1 MELKIIKTKKDYHKS
16 LARFAEIFSAKHGSK
31 ESNEAD
37 ILALLIKDYENK
49 HFVIDAPT
57 PIEAIKY
64 RMEQQGLSNQDLAKI
79 LGYKSRVSDIFHNTR
94 KLNLKMIRKLYETL
108 HIPLETLVKEY

>member
-1 MELKIIKTKKDYHKS
+1 MELKIIKTKKDYHAA
-16 LARFAEIFSAKHGSK
+16 LERFEELFSAKKGTK
-31 ESNEAD
+31 DSNEAD
-37 ILALLIKDYENK
+37 VLALLIQNYEDK
-49 HFVIDAPT
+49 HFVIDAPN

-64 RMEQQGLSNQDLAKI
+64 RMEQQGLTNQDLATI

-108 HIPLETLVKEY
+108 HIPLETLMKEY